1 MGLQYRIT
9 GGSRVK
15 AYSLGLYEKAMPSS
29 LSWREKLKAAKDAGY
44 DYVEISIDE
53 TEEKIGRLDMPGEE
67 RLDMIK
73 AMYETGIPIR
83 TMCVSALTKYSLG
96 NDDPQYSER
105 GMKILEKSIQ
115 LADDLGV
122 RVVMIPGYDVYYQP
136 STLETKRRYLQNLKK
151 GVEMAEK
158 AGVILGLETME
169 NEFMNTVEKAM
180 KYVTLCGSNYLKVYP
195 DIGNLTNAAVQY
207 QSDVL
212 EDLELGRGNITSM
225 HLKETKPG
233 KYREIPYG
241 TGHVDFEAAIKKA
254 WEMGIRRY
262 VTEFW
267 YKGSE
272 NWKEDLVFANTMMSE
287 ILDRQSEGACEAE

>member
-1 MGLQYRIT
+1 MQIRDLIT
-9 GGSRVK
+9 GGSRMK
-15 AYSLGLYEKAMPSS
+15 AYSLGLYEKAMPPE
-29 LSWREKLKAAKDAGY
+29 LSWREKLETAKEAGY

-53 TEEKIGRLDMPGEE
+53 TEEKISRLDMTGEE
-67 RLDMIK
+67 RFEMVS
-73 AMYETGIPIR
+73 AMYETGLPIR

-96 NDDPQYSER
+96 NDDPQFSAR
-105 GMKILEKSIQ
+105 GMEILEKSIR

-122 RVVMIPGYDVYYQP
+122 RVVMIPGYDVYYRP
-136 STLETKRRYLQNLKK
+136 STLETKRRYLRNLKRAA
-151 GVEMAEK
+151 EMAEK

-225 HLKETKPG
+225 HLKETLPG
-233 KYREIPYG
+233 RYREVPYG

-272 NWKEDLVFANTMMSE
+272 NWKEDLKFANNMMSE
-287 ILDRQSEGACEAE
+287 ILDSQSKGA